1 MRLPFDSDSV
11 KEALVEKPVVL
22 LKNDD
27 SSSFFDV
34 VLETKLGSNGEVEGI
49 GNWET
54 QDGALRL
61 LDKRGGLA
69 YEFRGLE
76 TRNGCVYAV
85 GRNVLEMPTNG
96 TRRVILYP
104 KVSVASGIGICV
116 SSHVEYEE
124 IALPKLLKSLEF
136 DGFDMKKVLVVVG
149 GDKKDSKAF
158 DTRFN
163 VKIVRRKK
171 NALGFTALCNV
182 DEFAENQYWLLLH
195 DTCDVVKGFT
205 QNLSSVDVGLNP
217 DMVLIGQPKEYSEIA
232 IYSAAFIRDNSGF
245 TSDVKPNGYFLGMVA
260 KARTVMVLNIPMKKE
275 PPKDIYG
282 TGIKR
287 ETIVLQSL
295 GIRKFRGRNM
305 SGGKP

>member
-1 MRLPFDSDSV
+1 MRLPFDDNGV
-11 KEALVEKPVVL
+11 KEDLVGKPVVL
-22 LKNDD
+22 LKND
-27 SSSFFDV
+27 SGSPFFDV
-34 VLETKLGSNGEVEGI
+34 VLDTKLGSNGEVESI
-49 GNWET
+49 GRWET

-61 LDKRGGLA
+61 LDKKGGLA
-69 YEFRGLE
+69 YEFRGIE

-85 GRNVLEMPTNG
+85 GRNVLEMPIDG
-96 TRRVILYP
+96 MRRAILYP
-104 KVSVASGIGICV
+104 KVSAANGIGICV

-124 IALPKLLKSLEF
+124 VALPKLLKSLEL

-149 GDKKDSKAF
+149 GDKKHSKAF

-163 VKIVRRKK
+163 VNVIRRKK
-171 NALGFTALCNV
+171 NALGFTALC
-182 DEFAENQYWLLLH
+182 DIEEFSSYPYWLLLH
-195 DTCDVVKGFT
+195 DTCDVVDGFT
-205 QNLSSVDVGLNP
+205 QNLSSIDVGLNP
-217 DMVLIGQPKEYSEIA
+217 DMILFRPPQEAVEIA
-232 IYSAAFIRDNSGF
+232 IYSSAFVRSINI
-245 TSDVKPNGYFLGMVA
+245 TSDIKPNAYFLSLLG
-260 KARTVMVLNIPMKKE
+260 KARTIETLNVPMKKE

>member
-1 MRLPFDSDSV
+1 MRLPFDNDSV
-11 KEALVEKPVVL
+11 KEDLAGKPVVL
-22 LKNDD
+22 LKND
-27 SSSFFDV
+27 SGSSFFDV
-34 VLETKLGSNGEVEGI
+34 VLETRLESVGEVTGI
-49 GNWET
+49 GNWGT

-69 YEFRGLE
+69 YEFRGIE

-85 GRNVLEMPTNG
+85 GRNVLEMPVDG
-96 TRRVILYP
+96 MRRVILYP
-104 KVSVASGIGICV
+104 KVSPTSIGVCV

-124 IALPKLLKSLEF
+124 IALPKLLKSLEL

-163 VKIVRRKK
+163 VNIVRRKK

-195 DTCDVVKGFT
+195 DTCDVVKGFS
-205 QNLSSVDVGLNP
+205 QNILSVDVGLNP
-217 DMVLIGQPKEYSEIA
+217 DIVLIGQPKEYSEIA
-232 IYSAAFIRDNSGF
+232 IYSSAFIKDNSGF
-245 TSDVKPNGYFLGMVA
+245 TSDVKPSGYFPGMVA
-260 KARTVMVLNIPMKKE
+260 KARTVVVLNVPMKKE

-282 TGIKR
+282 TGVKR